1 MLAPQLDMPLMAVPD
16 FVAGFV
22 YGMTGDNNLTEIEAC
37 FQGGELMAGEIETG
51 VQDIKAGGWNNDVQ
65 AALNF
70 ALVALQVPQSLSTC
84 ESMGDDISAIE
95 EWASVFKN
103 PAALAKKAAKHYAFH
118 KAEVKADIAALEADW
133 SNAGYFKAGAD
144 LADLLTLVVGPIET
158 FAVGG
163 KNNFPKDSS
172 FHAGCHVTATFEG
185 TSCDSLYA
193 LVDNEIRTWDADL
206 SPAGGDYQ
214 LKEEAQDDYIW
225 STRLTLN
232 KKYTDDQLFE
242 FQSSTTG
249 CNVVS
254 KSRSQSVSYLDNDV
268 NFCNLWNVFNGTG
281 AAFTYSVSHCS
292 GEAKDPVTTCARY

>member
-1 MLAPQLDMPLMAVPD
+1 MGAVPD

-103 PAALAKKAAKHYAFH
+103 PAAL
-118 KAEVKADIAALEADW
+118 EADW

-144 LADLLTLVVGPIET
+144 LADLLPLVVGPIET

-193 LVDNEIRTWDADL
+193 LVDNEIRIWDADL

-242 FQSSTTG
+242 FQSTDSG